1 MTQYGRTARKRSVS
15 KTGIPVAVSKKEFRE
30 LRALLL
36 AASAILAVFS
46 LLNLLAVRV
55 LAHTPAA
62 RTLAVLML
70 SKGALPIL
78 FLCAAVALWA
88 FNAGWEAGLPTDEA
102 LLQTGEDLPD
112 PVAVKRRTLLG
123 MRFFLFAV
131 SAFLAASAWF
141 MISTAANTPY
151 LGVLSPA
158 AHFLL
163 NRTPWLLL
171 FLCFYS
177 CYQAVT
183 VTVKK

>member
-1 MTQYGRTARKRSVS
+1 MTQYGRTVRKRSVS

-62 RTLAVLML
+62 RSLAVLML

-88 FNAGWEAGLPTDEA
+88 FNAGWEAGSPA
-102 LLQTGEDLPD
+102 PQSGKDLPD
-112 PVAVKRRTLLG
+112 PVAVKRRILLG
-123 MRFFLFAV
+123 MRFFLFVV

>member
-1 MTQYGRTARKRSVS
+1 MTQYGRSVQKRSVG
-15 KTGIPVAVSKKEFRE
+15 KLGATATVSRKEFSQ

-36 AASAILAVFS
+36 AASAILASFA
-46 LLNLLAVRV
+46 LMNLLAVRT

-78 FLCAAVALWA
+78 FLCATVALWA
-88 FNAGWEAGLPTDEA
+88 FNAGWEAGSPA
-102 LLQTGEDLPD
+102 PQTGKDLPD

>member
-1 MTQYGRTARKRSVS
+1 MTQYGRSVQKRSVG
-15 KTGIPVAVSKKEFRE
+15 KLGATATVSRKEFSQ

-36 AASAILAVFS
+36 AASAVLASFA
-46 LLNLLAVRV
+46 LMNLLAVRT

-78 FLCAAVALWA
+78 FLCATVALWA
-88 FNAGWEAGLPTDEA
+88 FNAGWEAGSP
-102 LLQTGEDLPD
+102 QPGEGLSD
-112 PVAVKRRTLLG
+112 PVLVKRRTLLG
-123 MRFFLFAV
+123 MRFFLLVV

-141 MISTAANTPY
+141 MVSAAVNTPY